1 MGSFDHRTA
10 VSCCCLKVEEKMEIA
25 RAAIPTFPQLGGC
38 WEMSFPQGLL
48 VEMNDGKTGQ
58 SGPS

>member
-1 MGSFDHRTA
+1 
-10 VSCCCLKVEEKMEIA
+10 LKVEEKMEIA